1 MHHESQWIQHDWN
14 GLEQV
19 LDWILRLHAS
29 RRQWELLHL
38 GDIAKENTFHISSPK
53 RRHRTV
59 PFQFWCTT
67 EVNWMKRL
75 PRTVLGLVHP
85 CWHQLLH
92 SHSPYCECM
101 VNVTINIVNQV
112 FVVGLRYLLYF
123 VHSMLSVM
131 RQIGYNLQITC
142 DYRLSF
148 AKYFLISSAHVL
160 FERGRNNEA
169 FY

>member
-1 MHHESQWIQHDWN
+1 
-14 GLEQV
+14 
-19 LDWILRLHAS
+19 
-29 RRQWELLHL
+29 
-38 GDIAKENTFHISSPK
+38 
-53 RRHRTV
+53 
-59 PFQFWCTT
+59 
-67 EVNWMKRL
+67 
-75 PRTVLGLVHP
+75 
-85 CWHQLLH
+85 
-92 SHSPYCECM
+92 M